1 MPLQQQL
8 WLVRVSLPY
17 HSSFRFLCIILYH
30 LPSPPL
36 PSFTLPLT
44 TAPLDNAGSPL
55 YVLDLTPV
63 YRTFPRL
70 TRLGLDHRLASWHGI
85 PEVQEGCSAACRE
98 ALRRRNISSQAL
110 PVPPWEAAL
119 FPAAAQPFEGARPAA
134 CAAAPLRWRVVH
146 AIGRHL
152 QWSPQGLHI
161 MLPPKELSYALYK
174 EELPQQYY
182 AAYAAEYPLL
192 VVGDGGAVVQQLEG
206 AQRSTTE
213 PLGMTGRLGWLGAPS
228 IAVMG
233 VGILTQLSDGIQTLD
248 LLATVPPSAAEAVW
262 RQDERLQPGA
272 LDQLPPED
280 SALLDDELVF
290 WGQWADAD
298 YQQGMSPPS
307 LSGARSA
314 EVPLSLLGVPTL
326 SDAIPSHPLALYSN
340 ASDPLAAVPPAY
352 TPSPSLCAD
361 LAAVGLACDDTPGKA
376 AAMAAEGWAA
386 VVATS
391 SFGSTV
397 QSYDVALLAPGGFAH
412 WPGTTHSLL
421 LDVYDDLHRE
431 TVVMIPGGCLFEH
444 RSFFGLMFCGYVS
457 CGVL

>member
-1 MPLQQQL
+1 
-8 WLVRVSLPY
+8 
-17 HSSFRFLCIILYH
+17 
-30 LPSPPL
+30 
-36 PSFTLPLT
+36 
-44 TAPLDNAGSPL
+44 
-55 YVLDLTPV
+55 
-63 YRTFPRL
+63 
-70 TRLGLDHRLASWHGI
+70 
-85 PEVQEGCSAACRE
+85 
-98 ALRRRNISSQAL
+98 
-110 PVPPWEAAL
+110 
-119 FPAAAQPFEGARPAA
+119 
-134 CAAAPLRWRVVH
+134 
-146 AIGRHL
+146 
-152 QWSPQGLHI
+152 

-182 AAYAAEYPLL
+182 TDYAAEYPLL
-192 VVGDGGAVVQQLEG
+192 VTGDGGEMVQSLDG
-206 AQRSTTE
+206 FTFSVCE

-228 IAVMG
+228 IAYFGMG
-233 VGILTQLSDGIQTLD
+233 FLSQVSVGIQTLD

-262 RQDERLQPGA
+262 RHDEPLQPGA

-280 SALLDDELVF
+280 SSLLDDELVF

-298 YQQGMSPPS
+298 YQQGMSPPG

-314 EVPLSLLGVPTL
+314 EAPLSMLGVPTL
-326 SDAIPSHPLALYSN
+326 SDIIPSHPLALYST
-340 ASDPLAAVPPAY
+340 ASNPLAAVPPAY

-361 LAAVGLACDDTPGKA
+361 VAAVGLACDDSPGKA

-431 TVVMIPGGCLFEH
+431 TVVMIPGGCVSSRQSLL
-444 RSFFGLMFCGYVS
+444 SLAFCGYVTARIAAS
-457 CGVL
+457 RGYALSLCCFRCQGNEPFIRTGRDQSRH